1 MATLGDTSSTDSD
14 EIQQQQQSMN
24 SARAVKLALELHA
37 LGLGGGGGGA
47 NGQGGGE
54 MESDSDEDLSALAPP
69 KRSQN
74 TTEIITVPSS
84 EHVAEIVGKQGF
96 QNNIKY
102 LLNKK
107 SGCKI
112 KLLRQKTNTYI
123 KTPGRGDNPQFVI
136 TGNH

>member
-14 EIQQQQQSMN
+14 EIHQQQQSMN

-37 LGLGGGGGGA
+37 LGLGGGA